1 MKAVILAAGRG
12 TRMRHLTENQPKPM
26 IDVGKQSI
34 LESILLAIRD
44 AGVRDFVVVTGYFA
58 NLIEDHFGDGA
69 AFGMRIEYVR
79 QAVQDGTGS
88 ALHLVR
94 DAVGDEDFFMS
105 FGDIMTSLDNYP
117 RMIRGFE
124 ETPGDMAL
132 SLKWVDDPSKGAAV
146 YVDGMGR
153 VSKIVEKPE
162 PGTSTSHWNN
172 AGLFVFTPVIF
183 DYTAKLTKSA
193 RGEYELTEAI
203 GRMVDDGLVVRAIE
217 LAGVWGDMGTP
228 EDVEAMTRL
237 LAERGGK
244 L

>member
-1 MKAVILAAGRG
+1 
-12 TRMRHLTENQPKPM
+12 M

-34 LESILLAIRD
+34 LESILTSIRD
-44 AGVRDFVVVTGYFA
+44 AGISHFIVVTGYFA

-69 AFGMRIEYVR
+69 RFGMNIRYVR

-88 ALHLVR
+88 ALHLVK

-105 FGDIMTSLDNYP
+105 FGDIMTSLENYP
-117 RMIRGFE
+117 RMIHGFQE
-124 ETPGDMAL
+124 SPGDMAL
-132 SLKWVDDPSKGAAV
+132 SVKWVDDPSRGAAV
-146 YVDGMGR
+146 YVDDSGR
-153 VSKIVEKPE
+153 VTQIIEKPE

-183 DYTAKLTKSA
+183 DYTARLTKSP

-203 GRMVDDGLVVRAIE
+203 GRMVDDGRMVRAIE
-217 LAGVWGDMGTP
+217 LSGVWGDMGTP
-228 EDVEAMTRL
+228 EDVEWMAKL
-237 LAERGGK
+237 LADRGGR